1 MRDAERQAA
10 VFNQK
15 CAENEKVMEKF
26 ADEIRQLEVLMD
38 RKAREHEALERDH
51 RKVLSELEEYRL
63 KDAKYSQ
70 VRISLE
76 QET

>member
-1 MRDAERQAA
+1 MD
-10 VFNQK
+10 
-15 CAENEKVMEKF
+15 KF

-51 RKVLSELEEYRL
+51 RNVLSELEEYRL